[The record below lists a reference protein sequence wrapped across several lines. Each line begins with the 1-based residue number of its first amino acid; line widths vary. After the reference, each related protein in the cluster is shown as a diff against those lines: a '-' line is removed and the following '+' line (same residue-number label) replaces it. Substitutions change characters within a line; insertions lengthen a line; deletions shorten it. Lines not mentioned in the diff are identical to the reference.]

1 MTPGAATCTDRL
13 AAVAEVPEITVDA
26 LASALA
32 GGAVLVDVRQPDE
45 YVEGHVAD
53 ARLIPLGDLPARA
66 GEIPAVEPV
75 YLICRSGARSH
86 RAAEFL
92 QSSGVHAVNV
102 AGGMLAWAD
111 GGHPVVTGPSYS

>member
-1 MTPGAATCTDRL
+1 
-13 AAVAEVPEITVDA
+13 VADVPEITADE
-26 LASALA
+26 LASALV

-53 ARLIPLGDLPARA
+53 ARLIPLGDLSVRARELPKA
-66 GEIPAVEPV
+66 EPV
-75 YLICRSGARSH
+75 YLICRSGVRSH

-92 QSSGVHAVNV
+92 QLSGVQAVNV

-111 GGHPVVTGPSYS
+111 GGHPVVTGPSPS